1 MANVLTLTTPLMR
14 QTVGFD
20 RFNDL
25 FERMMSGA
33 NEGFE
38 NYPPYNIDKIGEDR
52 YRITMA
58 VAGFSMDDLNIVLH
72 NGELSVTGSIKERA
86 EAEGVQ
92 VLHRGIG
99 TRAFERTFRLADY
112 IQVTGAEIRDGLL
125 TIQLVREVPEEKKP
139 RMIPINKCGSADKVS
154 LESKKS
160 KN

>member
-25 FERMMSGA
+25 FEQVMSGR
-33 NEGFE
+33 NEGFD
-38 NYPPYNIDKIGEDR
+38 NYPPYNIDKLGDEK

-58 VAGFSMDDLNIVLH
+58 VAGFTMDDLNIVIH
-72 NGELSVTGSIKERA
+72 DGELSVSGSIKERA
-86 EAEGVQ
+86 ESEGIQ

-99 TRAFERTFRLADY
+99 TRAFERTFRLADF
-112 IQVTGAEIRDGLL
+112 IQVTGAELKDGLL
-125 TIQLVREVPEEKKP
+125 TIHLVREVPEEKKP
-139 RMIPINKCGSADKVS
+139 RTIPISKGGAANLGSILS
-154 LESKKS
+154 RKS